1 MKAIIIDTTLQIL
14 IIFPTRFYLM
24 WYVLKAVN
32 ATELPMF
39 IFWASIPVGL
49 LVIILGEVAK
59 SEAETNKKLRRW
71 KN

>member
-1 MKAIIIDTTLQIL
+1 
-14 IIFPTRFYLM
+14 M